1 MRRRSETETRDP
13 PKIRSSSVRG
23 FNGARSNVEIQVKFM
38 DPDSECQPNVRPD
51 EPAVLNEPTR
61 DLAWISEKL
70 KNIRDNSKSS
80 FLIEKRR
87 PITKSLFLSPL
98 ANASTNSGVAV
109 GCILECFNEDFS
121 RLDQA
126 IIIIPSDFLLTS
138 YNAEGANIV
147 DKGSDKDMRSPFS
160 VEKVIP
166 IDLSFL
172 FSPLGGASKTSGSE
186 RLDGV
191 FSGKRKRLRQWVAN
205 TSFPNTEESC
215 SKGCDLVSVLINRLF
230 PDTAENNA
238 ESSACQCCRNEKP
251 RQMRTETKF
260 SSYAFPELDTC
271 DKDCHWTPQRDLLET
286 EYGCYSDDV
295 CNRSAENLEI
305 VPSEWDTKGCD
316 APLTRHAS
324 RSHFQFGKDCHW
336 TPRRDL
342 LETEYGCY
350 SDDVCNRS
358 AENLEIVP
366 SEWDTKG
373 CDAPLT
379 RHASR
384 SHFQFGKDCHWT
396 PRRDLLETEYG
407 CYSDDVCNRSAENLE
422 IVPSEWDTKV
432 CDAPLT
438 RHAARSH
445 FQFGKKKFRA
455 DFECDTPS
463 MITIQDPY
471 FCSNVE
477 NYESTASRHIKGLN
491 DFRGMDES
499 ANGRGPSTL
508 LLGWDVDSCEDQG
521 VLCITKRNAEMN
533 YTMAASWDDHQQS
546 LDNCSVESELD
557 TSSFLISYPFQF
569 TSLPHPHSAPFSNVN
584 EEKFLLAELKHFPL
598 SLPCTSTCH
607 NLLKDCDTY
616 DTCDGSSTFSPLNH
630 QWVLSKVF
638 SEKHHRDM
646 EPFLHPSGLGFD
658 LGWMHLSIS
667 SFSDLYSPSYEGS
680 QSLSKES
687 PCSYLLTEEQ
697 HEDCFYSSNH
707 SQNIPHF
714 SEDTLNNHECFSTN
728 SWIPID
734 KEMST
739 PVLLNSSSWLRTEE
753 DIYYDDGERIYI

>member
-13 PKIRSSSVRG
+13 PKIRSSSVRDVIR
-23 FNGARSNVEIQVKFM
+23 AKRVKFM

-61 DLAWISEKL
+61 DPAWISEKL
-70 KNIRDNSKSS
+70 KNIRDNSTSS
-80 FLIEKRR
+80 FLVEKRR

-109 GCILECFNEDFS
+109 GCILACFNEDFA

-138 YNAEGANIV
+138 YNAEAANIV
-147 DKGSDKDMRSPFS
+147 DKCSDKYLRSPLS

-172 FSPLGGASKTSGSE
+172 FSPLGGASKTSGTE
-186 RLDGV
+186 CLDGV

-205 TSFPNTEESC
+205 TSFPNTEEYC
-215 SKGCDLVSVLINRLF
+215 SEGF
-230 PDTAENNA
+230 A

-260 SSYAFPELDTC
+260 SSYAFPELDTG
-271 DKDCHWTPQRDLLET
+271 DKDCHWTPRRDLLGT

-316 APLTRHAS
+316 SPLSRHAS
-324 RSHFQFGKDCHW
+324 
-336 TPRRDL
+336 
-342 LETEYGCY
+342 
-350 SDDVCNRS
+350 
-358 AENLEIVP
+358 
-366 SEWDTKG
+366 
-373 CDAPLT
+373 
-379 RHASR
+379 
-384 SHFQFGKDCHWT
+384 
-396 PRRDLLETEYG
+396 
-407 CYSDDVCNRSAENLE
+407 
-422 IVPSEWDTKV
+422 
-432 CDAPLT
+432 
-438 RHAARSH
+438 RSH

-455 DFECDTPS
+455 DSEVDTPS

-477 NYESTASRHIKGLN
+477 NYESTAARHIKGLN
-491 DFRGMDES
+491 DFLGMDES
-499 ANGRGPSTL
+499 VNGRGPSTL
-508 LLGWDVDSCEDQG
+508 LLGWDVDSCQDQG
-521 VLCITKRNAEMN
+521 VLSITKRNAEMN
-533 YTMAASWDDHQQS
+533 YIMATSWDDHQQS

-557 TSSFLISYPFQF
+557 TSSFLFSYPFQF

-598 SLPCTSTCH
+598 SLPCTPTCH

-630 QWVLSKVF
+630 QWVLRKVF
-638 SEKHHRDM
+638 IEKHHRDM

-658 LGWMHLSIS
+658 LGWTHLSIS

-680 QSLSKES
+680 QSPSKES
-687 PCSYLLTEEQ
+687 PCSYILTEEQ
-697 HEDCFYSSNH
+697 HEDCFYSSNYR
-707 SQNIPHF
+707 QNIPHF
-714 SEDTLNNHECFSTN
+714 SEDTLNIHEHFSAN
-728 SWIPID
+728 SWIPVD
-734 KEMST
+734 KEIST

-753 DIYYDDGERIYI
+753 DISYDDGKRIYI

>member
-1 MRRRSETETRDP
+1 MRRRSETEIRDP

-23 FNGARSNVEIQVKFM
+23 FSGARSNVEIQDVIRAKRVKFM

-51 EPAVLNEPTR
+51 EPSVLNEPTR
-61 DLAWISEKL
+61 DPASNAPKTSEYAFFKKLKKNAGCSHSYASQKENQSKNFEPSGCSRGISEKL

-80 FLIEKRR
+80 FLVEKRR

-98 ANASTNSGVAV
+98 ANAST
-109 GCILECFNEDFS
+109 
-121 RLDQA
+121 
-126 IIIIPSDFLLTS
+126 TS
-138 YNAEGANIV
+138 EAANIV
-147 DKGSDKDMRSPFS
+147 DKGSDKDMRSPLS

-172 FSPLGGASKTSGSE
+172 FSPLGGASKTSGTE
-186 RLDGV
+186 HLDGV

-215 SKGCDLVSVLINRLF
+215 SEGCDLVSVLINRLF
-230 PDTAENNA
+230 PDTAENN
-238 ESSACQCCRNEKP
+238 CCRNEKP

-260 SSYAFPELDTC
+260 SSYAFPELDTG
-271 DKDCHWTPQRDLLET
+271 DKDCHWTPRRDLLET
-286 EYGCYSDDV
+286 KYGCYSDDV
-295 CNRSAENLEI
+295 CSRSAENLEI
-305 VPSEWDTKGCD
+305 VPSEWDTEGCD
-316 APLTRHAS
+316 APLIRHAS
-324 RSHFQFGKDCHW
+324 RSHFQFGK
-336 TPRRDL
+336 
-342 LETEYGCY
+342 
-350 SDDVCNRS
+350 N
-358 AENLEIVP
+358 
-366 SEWDTKG
+366 
-373 CDAPLT
+373 
-379 RHASR
+379 
-384 SHFQFGKDCHWT
+384 
-396 PRRDLLETEYG
+396 
-407 CYSDDVCNRSAENLE
+407 
-422 IVPSEWDTKV
+422 
-432 CDAPLT
+432 
-438 RHAARSH
+438 
-445 FQFGKKKFRA
+445 KFRA
-455 DFECDTPS
+455 DYEGDTPS
-463 MITIQDPY
+463 MITMQDPY

-499 ANGRGPSTL
+499 VNGRGPSTL

-521 VLCITKRNAEMN
+521 VLSITKQNAEMN

-557 TSSFLISYPFQF
+557 TSSFLFSYPFQF
-569 TSLPHPHSAPFSNVN
+569 TSLPHHHSAPFSNVN
-584 EEKFLLAELKHFPL
+584 EKKFLLAELKHFPL
-598 SLPCTSTCH
+598 SLPCTPTCH

-638 SEKHHRDM
+638 NEKHHRDI

-680 QSLSKES
+680 QSPSKES

-707 SQNIPHF
+707 SQNITHF
-714 SEDTLNNHECFSTN
+714 SEDTLNNHERFSTN

-739 PVLLNSSSWLRTEE
+739 PVLLDSSSWLRTEE
-753 DIYYDDGERIYI
+753 DMYYDDGERIYI